1 VIFAARPTAW
11 TSTAPTRSRQTVN
24 FDPWT
29 HEHAFPYAVDVA
41 DLPIPELVENWR
53 RSIAML
59 APGMPALTREEEA
72 LELLSQFEA
81 ALLELRRLES
91 ASR

>member
-1 VIFAARPTAW
+1 
-11 TSTAPTRSRQTVN
+11 
-24 FDPWT
+24 
-29 HEHAFPYAVDVA
+29 
-41 DLPIPELVENWR
+41 
-53 RSIAML
+53 ML